1 MRKMGVIQPE
11 GYTGYSFDE
20 VRELA
25 AKIGYPVLV
34 RPSYVLGG
42 RGMEIVHNEQSY
54 AIMGTMHRRTFLHSG
69 LAVAFAT
76 PLLAALKE
84 SRWDGAADILEKA
97 TASGQVTSAAL
108 HVSQRGESFTR
119 AFGKA
124 PTGDA
129 MTRDLPVIMLTARTD
144 PVDIVLGLELGADDY
159 VTKPFGVRELVARV
173 RAVLR
178 RQERE
183 ESATDSPGAFTF
195 RGLHINF
202 ASCTVTVNG
211 KKVELSALEFRLLQL
226 LAGRPGRV
234 YSRDQLLDRVWGDEA
249 FVEPRTVDVH
259 VSRLR
264 AAIEPDKENPRY
276 ILTVRG
282 MGYKFADPN

>member
-1 MRKMGVIQPE
+1 MPAKKILVVDDEKDIVDLVAYNLERE
-11 GYTGYSFDE
+11 GFTVVRAFDGQKAWDK
-20 VRELA
+20 VRAEKPDLV
-25 AKIGYPVLV
+25 VLDLML
-34 RPSYVLGG
+34 P
-42 RGMEIVHNEQSY
+42 GM
-54 AIMGTMHRRTFLHSG
+54 SG
-69 LAVAFAT
+69 LEIC
-76 PLLAALKE
+76 K
-84 SRWDGAADILEKA
+84 RI
-97 TASGQVTSAAL
+97 
-108 HVSQRGESFTR
+108 R
-119 AFGKA
+119 
-124 PTGDA
+124 GDA

-183 ESATDSPGAFTF
+183 RSAADSPGSFTF
-195 RGLHINF
+195 RGLHIDF
-202 ASCTVTVNG
+202 DSCTVTVNG
-211 KKVELSALEFRLLQL
+211 KKVELSAREFKLLQF

-234 YSRDQLLDRVWGDEA
+234 YSRDHLLDRVWGDEA

-264 AAIEPDKENPRY
+264 AAIEPEKENPRY

-282 MGYKFADPN
+282 MGYKFADSD